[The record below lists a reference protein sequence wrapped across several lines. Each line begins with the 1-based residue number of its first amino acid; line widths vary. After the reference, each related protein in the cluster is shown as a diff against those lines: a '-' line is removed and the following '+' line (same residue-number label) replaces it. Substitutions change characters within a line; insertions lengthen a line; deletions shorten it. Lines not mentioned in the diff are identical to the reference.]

1 MKKHCQ
7 WCDAGFQPTTRNQ
20 VYCSVDC
27 RKKAQ
32 RQKID
37 ERCQS
42 LKVTNR
48 VGKVRK
54 CAGGCGS
61 QLSIYNDRTFCDSCE
76 MDTKKYSKL
85 LKEILDFG
93 KANG

>member
-7 WCDAGFQPTTRNQ
+7 LCDAGFVATTRNQ

-37 ERCQS
+37 ERGQV

-48 VGKVRK
+48 VGKIR
-54 CAGGCGS
+54 
-61 QLSIYNDRTFCDSCE
+61 I
-76 MDTKKYSKL
+76 
-85 LKEILDFG
+85 
-93 KANG
+93 